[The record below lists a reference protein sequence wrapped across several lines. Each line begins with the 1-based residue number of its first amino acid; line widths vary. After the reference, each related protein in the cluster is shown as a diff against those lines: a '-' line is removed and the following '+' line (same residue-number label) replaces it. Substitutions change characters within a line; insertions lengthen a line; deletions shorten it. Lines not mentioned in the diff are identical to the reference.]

1 MFLWQGVAKNSIVTT
16 SQMLNINSKLKKFY
30 ICKYALYILKYSL
43 TRKKIRI
50 MHNFIK
56 H

>member
-16 SQMLNINSKLKKFY
+16 SQMLNINSKLKKVLY
-30 ICKYALYILKYSL
+30 MYALYLLKYSL